1 MESFVYIDGRIVPG
15 SEAKISIFDLS
26 VCRGYATF
34 DFMRTYGKRPFRLR
48 DHLER
53 FKQSAKTLG
62 LPLPLSKDQIACV
75 IDQLLKRAPY
85 PEANIKIFLTGGD
98 SSDQYMPEDNPKFF
112 AVVYPVK
119 EVPKQIYF
127 EGVKLTTKQ
136 YERPYPTCKSIHYLT
151 SIAALRSAQKEDAYD
166 VLFIGSKNEVL
177 EAGLSNFFGVK
188 QGVVVTSKEGILAGI
203 TRQVVLE
210 LLQEK
215 KIPVEVRTVMHR
227 EIQTFDGAFITS
239 SGKGV
244 VPVRQ
249 IDQKQLKIHPLIE
262 KLIDYFRSYTGEET
276 LCLKS

>member
-53 FKQSAKTLG
+53 FEQSAKTLD
-62 LPLPLSKDQIACV
+62 LPLPLSRDQIARI
-75 IDQLLKRAPY
+75 IDQLLERASY
-85 PEANIKIFLTGGD
+85 PEANIKIFLTGGT
-98 SSDQYMPEDNPKFF
+98 SSDQYMPEDKPTFF
-112 AVVYPVK
+112 ALVYPVK
-119 EVPKQIYF
+119 EAPKQIYF
-127 EGVKLTTKQ
+127 EGVKLTTKR

-151 SIAALRSAQKEDAYD
+151 SIAALRRAQKESAYD
-166 VLFIGSKNEVL
+166 ILFVGSEDQVL
-177 EAGLSNFFGVK
+177 EAGLANFFGVK
-188 QGVVVTSKEGILAGI
+188 QGVVVTSKKGILAGI

-210 LLQEK
+210 LLQER
-215 KIPVEVRTVMHR
+215 KIPFEIRTVIHQ

-239 SGKGV
+239 SGRGV
-244 VPVRQ
+244 IPVTQ
-249 IDQKQLKIHPLIE
+249 IDQKRLKMHPLVE